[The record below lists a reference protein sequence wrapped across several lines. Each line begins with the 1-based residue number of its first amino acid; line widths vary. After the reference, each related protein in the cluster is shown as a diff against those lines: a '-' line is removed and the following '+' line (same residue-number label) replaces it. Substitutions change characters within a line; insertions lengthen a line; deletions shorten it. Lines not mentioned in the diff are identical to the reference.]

1 VIRHLLEI
9 ERRRLY
15 AEEGYA
21 SLFEFCTGALKYSGG
36 SASRRINAMRL
47 LREHPEIETS
57 LREGSLSVSTASEVH
72 TFTRD
77 AGCSREAKAEL
88 IEQVKDKSK
97 IECLKLFRALD
108 PERAPQIQ
116 IEVSPELYE
125 EIQRVWA
132 LTGHQNHS
140 IQETLQWM
148 TTEIRKRLEKKVS
161 PPAQDPQAT
170 PPAQEAQST
179 PPADEAGQQRS
190 GKSAR
195 LDSRAIP
202 AEMRRAVWTRD
213 QGRCR
218 FVDAKSGR
226 RCNSSYA
233 LEIDHI
239 TPYAKGGLTELRN
252 LRLLCRTHNW
262 LQAIRSFGVNKMAR
276 YWGPG

>member
-88 IEQVKDKSK
+88 LEQVKDKSK

-108 PERAPQIQ
+108 PERTPKIQ

-125 EIQRVWA
+125 EIQRVQA

-161 PPAQDPQAT
+161 PPAQDPK
-170 PPAQEAQST
+170 ST

-195 LDSRAIP
+195 LDCRAIP
-202 AEMRRAVWTRD
+202 AELKRAVWTRD

-226 RCNSSYA
+226 RCSSSYA

-239 TPYAKGGLTELRN
+239 IPYAKGGLTELRN
-252 LRLLCRTHNW
+252 LRLLCRTHNR
-262 LQAIRSFGVNKMAR
+262 LQAIRSFGEKKMNQHLR
-276 YWGPG
+276 